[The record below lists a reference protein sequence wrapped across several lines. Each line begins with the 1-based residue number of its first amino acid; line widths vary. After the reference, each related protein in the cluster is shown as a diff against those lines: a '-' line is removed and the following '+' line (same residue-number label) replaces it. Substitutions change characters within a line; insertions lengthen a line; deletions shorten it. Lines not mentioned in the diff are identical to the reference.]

1 MPSRFVVGVHSET
14 DPDIFGMRL
23 GLFTGEA
30 FRDTDVAMG
39 HEGVYLTRSEVLEGF
54 VFHKGVHV
62 GGAEW
67 EKYGMVVGVVKGLTS
82 EKQCKC

>member
-30 FRDTDVAMG
+30 FRNTDVAMG
-39 HEGVYLTRSEVLEGF
+39 HEAVYLIRREVFEGF
-54 VFHKGVHV
+54 VLEEGLH
-62 GGAEW
+62 GGGGGLAIDDGGW
-67 EKYGMVVGVVKGLTS
+67 VRGLTS
-82 EKQCKC
+82 EK